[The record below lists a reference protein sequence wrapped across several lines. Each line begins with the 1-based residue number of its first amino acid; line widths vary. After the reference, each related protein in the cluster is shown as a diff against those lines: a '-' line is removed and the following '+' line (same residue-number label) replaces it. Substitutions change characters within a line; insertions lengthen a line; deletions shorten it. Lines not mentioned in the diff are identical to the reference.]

1 MNPTIP
7 IIDFSTLSN
16 EEKID
21 LFQKNQELLIK
32 YKPESEFIIR
42 DIKNVKNK
50 VIQYYIKI
58 IKNYKGKAAIHPEF
72 LLLFQIMQIN
82 DFEDLSE
89 FAAKRAI
96 SDFPENGNCLF
107 VEYIAGKINLG
118 NLVGLEGYFKD
129 KNIKKISYFKHEN
142 IRSVEFSK
150 YKSEILKVSSSK
162 SSTFWPGI

>member
-32 YKPESEFIIR
+32 YRPESEFVIR
-42 DIKNVKNK
+42 NIKNIKNK
-50 VIQYYIKI
+50 VIQYYINI
-58 IKNYKGKAAIHPEF
+58 IKNYKGKVAIHPEF

-82 DFEDLSE
+82 DFEDVSE
-89 FAAKRAI
+89 FAAKREI

-107 VEYIAGKINLG
+107 VEYISGKINLG
-118 NLVGLEGYFKD
+118 NLVGFEGFFKD

-142 IRSVEFSK
+142 IKSVEFSK

-162 SSTFWPGI
+162 S

>member
-7 IIDFSTLSN
+7 IIDFNTLSN

-32 YKPESEFIIR
+32 YRPESEFVIR
-42 DIKNVKNK
+42 DIKNIKNK

-58 IKNYKGKAAIHPEF
+58 IKNYKGKVAIHPEF
-72 LLLFQIMQIN
+72 LLFFQIMQIN

-89 FAAKRAI
+89 FAAKRKI
-96 SDFPENGNCLF
+96 SDFSENGNCLF

-118 NLVGLEGYFKD
+118 NLVGLEDYFKN
-129 KNIKKISYFKHEN
+129 KNIKKISYFKHED

-162 SSTFWPGI
+162 SSAF